1 MKNLFLFENP
11 RHSSSNI
18 KIASKC
24 LKLDVAD
31 VKKVSS
37 ENKQYFKC
45 AATTSGH
52 SKKVWVLT
60 SYVNRIIDFKSDGDA
75 IVAFELECHLDFFDD
90 YLK

>member
-1 MKNLFLFENP
+1 LFENL
-11 RHSSSNI
+11 SSNI
-18 KIASKC
+18 KVVSKC

-75 IVAFELECHLDFFDD
+75 IVTAFELEPVCC
-90 YLK
+90 K